1 MKKTLPA
8 DSEIL
13 QYLYRDGGVR
23 GEKIAM
29 RFRWLLVVLV
39 LTLIT
44 VMFLKGQTREASWS
58 LVPVSIF
65 IIYNLFLIVLLRR
78 DRIGYW
84 VRYVSVMV
92 DVGVLSLHIYV
103 YATFFSRIAVSVTA
117 SIYIYF
123 ILLFLSVLRYDRK
136 LVIFATLFVIFCFNL
151 NYYLR
156 INSVD
161 PQLLEQ
167 VVSSDRAGHFYK
179 SMYIALFGYMLLHIP
194 RLVTELISR
203 QENVLAEKKESEINL
218 TVEKMEKQFLGDRL
232 EFEKNANTE
241 LARQK
246 QQIEDQ
252 NHELQ
257 QLLATRDKLQ
267 SVISHDLRN
276 PFTVIQSLT
285 ESLNENLDKMDEND
299 AKRAVQT
306 IHDTNRRGLYLLDN
320 LLNWTRLQTGKLKV
334 AATVIPVYAV
344 IKNLAEYFEVQSRD
358 KNVGI
363 LNDIE
368 PALSLFC
375 DEDMFRTILRN
386 IFSNALKFTPEG
398 GTLRISGSSQNGVTT
413 VCIEDNGIGIS
424 GNNLKRLLRFD
435 ESFSTPGTANEK
447 GSGLGF
453 SLIKEFVEMNKG
465 TFSLKSEEGKG
476 TEVCISFPESPVN
489 SNYGHSGK
497 SF

>member
-1 MKKTLPA
+1 MKNILPG

-13 QYLYRDGGVR
+13 QYLYDDGGVR

-39 LTLIT
+39 LGLII

-65 IIYNLFLIVLLRR
+65 IVYNIFLIILFRQ

-84 VRYVSVMV
+84 VRYVSVTV
-92 DVGVLSLHIYV
+92 DVGVLSLHIFV
-103 YATFFSRIAVSVTA
+103 YSTFFSDLAVSVTA

-136 LVIFATLFVIFCFNL
+136 LVIFTTVFVIFCFNL
-151 NYYLR
+151 NYYLK
-156 INSVD
+156 IDGID
-161 PQLLEQ
+161 PELIGQ
-167 VVSSDRAGHFYK
+167 VVSADRAGHFYK

-203 QENVLAEKKESEINL
+203 QERVLAEKKESEIKL
-218 TVEKMEKQFLGDRL
+218 AVEKMEKQFLAERL
-232 EFEKNANTE
+232 EFEKGTNIE
-241 LARQK
+241 LASQK
-246 QQIEDQ
+246 KMIEDK
-252 NHELQ
+252 NLELH
-257 QLLATRDKLQ
+257 QLLSAREKMQ

-285 ESLNENLDKMDEND
+285 ESLNANLDSMDDGD
-299 AKRAVQT
+299 ARRAVQT

-334 AATVIPVYAV
+334 DSTVIPVYAV
-344 IKNLAEYFEVQSRD
+344 VTTIMGYFETPGSD
-358 KNVGI
+358 KNVKI
-363 LNDIE
+363 LNEVE
-368 PALSLFC
+368 PSLSLFC

-386 IFSNALKFTPEG
+386 VVSNALKFTPEG
-398 GTLRISGSSQNGVTT
+398 GTIKISGRSENGSTT
-413 VCIEDNGIGIS
+413 VCINDTGIGIS

-453 SLIKEFVEMNKG
+453 SLIKEFVEMNHG
-465 TFSLKSEEGKG
+465 SFEVESEEGRG
-476 TEVCISFPESPVN
+476 TEVCISFPESRSKNPDE
-489 SNYGHSGK
+489 GDM
-497 SF
+497 

>member
-1 MKKTLPA
+1 MKYRMPA

-13 QYLYRDGGVR
+13 QYLYDDGGVR
-23 GEKIAM
+23 GEKVAM

-39 LTLIT
+39 LSLIT

-65 IIYNLFLIVLLRR
+65 ILYNLFLIFLFRR

-84 VRYVSVMV
+84 VRYVSVII
-92 DVGVLSLHIYV
+92 DVGVLTLHIYV
-103 YATFFSRIAVSVTA
+103 YSTFFSQLAVAVTA

-136 LVIFATLFVIFCFNL
+136 LVIFATLFVLFCFNL

-156 INSVD
+156 IGSVD
-161 PQLLEQ
+161 PELIKQ
-167 VVSSDRAGHFYK
+167 VVSADRAGHFYK
-179 SMYIALFGYMLLHIP
+179 SMYIVLFGYMLLHIP

-203 QENVLAEKKESEINL
+203 QERILADKKESEIKL
-218 TVEKMEKQFLGDRL
+218 TIEQMEKQFLGERL
-232 EFEKNANTE
+232 AFEKETNAA

-246 QQIEDQ
+246 QQIEEQ
-252 NHELQ
+252 NRELQ
-257 QLLATRDKLQ
+257 QLLAARDKLQ

-285 ESLNENLDKMDEND
+285 ESLSENLEKMDERD
-299 AKRAVQT
+299 ARRAVQT

-334 AATVIPVYAV
+334 DGTVIPVYAV
-344 IKNLAEYFEVQSRD
+344 VQNMIEYFDIPSRNKD
-358 KNVGI
+358 LKIRNQV
-363 LNDIE
+363 E
-368 PALSLFC
+368 PSLSLFC

-386 IFSNALKFTPEG
+386 LLSNALKFTPGGGTVGISGRTEG
-398 GTLRISGSSQNGVTT
+398 GQTI
-413 VCIEDNGIGIS
+413 VCVEDNGVGIS

-435 ESFSTPGTANEK
+435 ESFSTPGTASEK

-453 SLIKEFVEMNKG
+453 SLIREFVEMNHGSFKVE
-465 TFSLKSEEGKG
+465 SEEGKG
-476 TEVCISFPESPVN
+476 TEVFITFPESRPA
-489 SNYGHSGK
+489 G
-497 SF
+497 